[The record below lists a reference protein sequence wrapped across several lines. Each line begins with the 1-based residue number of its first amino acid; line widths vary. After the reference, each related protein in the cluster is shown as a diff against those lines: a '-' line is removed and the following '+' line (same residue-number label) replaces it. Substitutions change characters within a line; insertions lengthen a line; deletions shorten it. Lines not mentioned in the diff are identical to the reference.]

1 MVSTDSVQHDAG
13 GHKLAQLTEK
23 SKKIIQADLA
33 GDSVKALTGSM
44 VAYEGNVQFKSAGF
58 GGGQGLMAG
67 IKQRATGEAL
77 SLMECS
83 GHGRVYFAVNA
94 QNVTVIDV
102 NNEQLKV
109 ESRQLLLMAGNLQT
123 NITFAGLRG
132 ASSGQGLFTTVVQ
145 GQGQVALLSAGGPLI
160 HLEVSPQYPLVVDPD
175 AFVCAKG
182 NLQQSFITD
191 VSWRNAVGQGNA
203 EAFSLRWEGTGL
215 VSIQPAE
222 R

>member
-1 MVSTDSVQHDAG
+1 
-13 GHKLAQLTEK
+13 
-23 SKKIIQADLA
+23 
-33 GDSVKALTGSM
+33 M
-44 VAYEGNVQFKSAGF
+44 VAYEGNVQFKAAGF
-58 GGGQGLMAG
+58 GGGQGLIAG
-67 IKQRATGEAL
+67 IKQRATGESL

-83 GHGRVYFAVNA
+83 GHGVVYFAVNA
-94 QNVTVIDV
+94 QNVTVIDI

-123 NITFAGLRG
+123 NVTFAGVRG

-160 HLEVSPQYPLVVDPD
+160 HLEVTPQYPLVVDPD
-175 AFVCAKG
+175 AFVCSKG
-182 NLQQSFITD
+182 NLQQSFVTD
-191 VSWRNAVGQGNA
+191 VSWRSAVGQGSG
-203 EAFSLRWEGTGL
+203 EAFSLRFEGHGL